1 MSADGQSLDGL
12 SFSLYSNLCLCL
24 SFAQEHFWVK
34 NFELHGGE
42 HSSTGGHAYLRE
54 VVSIGSLSPL
64 LGILAKVISIG
75 SWDLLDSLDFISFF
89 VFLPSFLLSF
99 LPSFLPFFLSSFLFQ
114 TRFLCLGPHSVDQAG
129 LEFRKLLASAS
140 QVLG

>member
-75 SWDLLDSLDFISFF
+75 SWDLLDSLDFISFS

-99 LPSFLPFFLSSFLFQ
+99 LPSFLPFSFRQGFSVLDLTLY
-114 TRFLCLGPHSVDQAG
+114 TRLALNSEICLPLPPNCCD
-129 LEFRKLLASAS
+129 
-140 QVLG
+140 